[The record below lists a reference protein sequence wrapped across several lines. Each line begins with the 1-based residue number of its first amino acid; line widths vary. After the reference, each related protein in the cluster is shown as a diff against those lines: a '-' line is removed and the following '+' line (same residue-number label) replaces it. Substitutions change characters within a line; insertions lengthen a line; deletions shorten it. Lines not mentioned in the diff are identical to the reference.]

1 MAGVDHDFDAML
13 QMLFLIEV
21 DKFKREKLAA
31 EQIWLT
37 PQNYTYEL
45 NSHTYR
51 NERHTHTHKNHRQL
65 SCCPTVNIRRHHRC
79 CSFLFRKTIHTKLFP
94 LRCFVFRSFAICF
107 CLVRSLPCWDS
118 LLCVVLFT
126 RCSPYN
132 GRTLTVRLICVET
145 MEMLF
150 DFPFKRFYA
159 CFFSCFFNFIS
170 GYGRTVDLFTL
181 MAFIPLGKYSFVC
194 CFCAGPS
201 FLFFFPLKTL

>member
-51 NERHTHTHKNHRQL
+51 NERHTHAHAQKPPTIIVL
-65 SCCPTVNIRRHHRC
+65 SNCKYKTP
-79 CSFLFRKTIHTKLFP
+79 SPLLFFFISQTIYTKLFP
-94 LRCFVFRSFAICF
+94 LRRFVFRSFAICF

-159 CFFSCFFNFIS
+159 CFF
-170 GYGRTVDLFTL
+170 
-181 MAFIPLGKYSFVC
+181 
-194 CFCAGPS
+194 
-201 FLFFFPLKTL
+201 FLFL